1 MRKHKIKQTEKISN
15 QKAKLKENVKAD
27 SKYIATIEKWD
38 KEKAAAIKTLEVVAK
53 KKNPKANK
61 KEITE
66 IIQADKSAV
75 QSAFT
80 DKVNLLKEEL
90 TEKYFL
96 AKQTAFDDY
105 PIFMA
110 IAEDIGY
117 DATGR
122 NTNNNELTEIGIE
135 LAKFITHIN
144 KTEK

>member
-1 MRKHKIKQTEKISN
+1 MRNENKQTEKINN
-15 QKAKLKENVKAD
+15 QKEKLKELVKAD
-27 SKYIATIEKWD
+27 NKYVATIDQWE
-38 KEKAAAIKTLEVVAK
+38 KEKNDAIKKLEAEAK
-53 KKNPKANK
+53 KKNPTADK
-61 KEITE
+61 KQITTT
-66 IIQADKSAV
+66 IQADKTAL
-75 QSAFT
+75 QTAFN

-90 TEKYFL
+90 IEKYVV
-96 AKQTAFDDY
+96 AKKKLLDDY

-122 NTNNNELTEIGIE
+122 NTNNNELIEIGEE